1 VGEAFKAA
9 ATSLNYCTL
18 RSATVTTINN
28 QAACCPCPP
37 QCEPADRSNPTHA
50 STSMQCGQAVFE
62 NDNYRITAN
71 DNNSVTVNNKNT
83 GETYEIWGDPHVK
96 VDGQQDFDFW
106 GKTTFALEDGTKI
119 TIDTTPF
126 KNDPSMTLASEVTIT
141 NGDYGVRI
149 SGVDS
154 NTTGDLKVQ
163 EAAGYGRELDAV
175 TSDGNVLQENP
186 AGKGFLAVDD
196 QGHIKKVDQD
206 YINKTDSVKT
216 GKLEDKYAQAL
227 EKFKSLVSIAFE
239 GVFVGGNHGNHGN
252 HGNDH
257 GTPRPRP
264 NDGHGHAHH
273 HGGMQTGPNININI
287 GEINID
293 QHTEVQPRPQRPN
306 PFPRIL
312 DPLGI
317 FAGN

>member
-1 VGEAFKAA
+1 
-9 ATSLNYCTL
+9 
-18 RSATVTTINN
+18 
-28 QAACCPCPP
+28 
-37 QCEPADRSNPTHA
+37 
-50 STSMQCGQAVFE
+50 VFE

-71 DNNSVTVNNKNT
+71 DNNTVTVNNKNT

-126 KNDPSMTLASEVTIT
+126 KDNPSMTLASQVTIT

-186 AGKGFLAVDD
+186 AGKGFLAVDE

-206 YINKTDSVKT
+206 YINKTDAVKT
-216 GKLEDKYAQAL
+216 GKLEDKYAEAL
-227 EKFKSLVSIAFE
+227 EKFKSLISIAFE
-239 GVFVGGNHGNHGN
+239 GVFVGGKPRQPA
-252 HGNDH
+252 DH
-257 GTPRPRP
+257 GQPHHPRPR
-264 NDGHGHAHH
+264 DDRDYDHRRH
-273 HGGMQTGPNININI
+273 HGGSHAGPNIQINI

-293 QHTEVQPRPQRPN
+293 QHTEEQSRPQRPD
-306 PFPRIL
+306 PFPLARVL
-312 DPLGI
+312 DPLGL
-317 FAGN
+317 FAR